1 MIYHKIPLSTY
12 LFTEQN
18 FNTSTLSVV
27 AQAYVR
33 QDAFFFLNFN
43 EKALPPFKS
52 MYLNEYRKEQSSD
65 YKLKHTKRFP
75 LYTIVSAL

>member
-12 LFTEQN
+12 LFSEQN

-33 QDAFFFLNFN
+33 QDAFFFFTSMK
-43 EKALPPFKS
+43 KALPPFKS
-52 MYLNEYRKEQSSD
+52 MYLNEYRKEKSSD